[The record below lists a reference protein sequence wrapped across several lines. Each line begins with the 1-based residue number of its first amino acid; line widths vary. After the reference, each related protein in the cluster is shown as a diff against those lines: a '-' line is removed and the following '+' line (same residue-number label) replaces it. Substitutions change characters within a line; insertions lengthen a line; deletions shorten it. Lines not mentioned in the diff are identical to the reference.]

1 MIKVVYP
8 QNITLKHWAACL
20 VYDFKSDNL
29 PLLTNENEFENWGKT
44 VAGSGTFARAGIPSP
59 SIFKT
64 GTIDQN
70 WVKWAKIVYTIMSD
84 EYNREISPQTN

>member
-8 QNITLKHWAACL
+8 RNISLKHWAACL

-29 PLLTNENEFENWGKT
+29 PLLQNENDFEKWGKV
-44 VAGSGTFARAGIPSP
+44 VATSGVFAKAGVPPPSVLK
-59 SIFKT
+59 SGNVNEK
-64 GTIDQN
+64 

-84 EYNREISPQTN
+84 EYNRENSPQLN